1 MCARAAGRYA
11 LNECITTVPSV
22 NRGLFPLDEQL
33 GLEQGSLSPA
43 LAREVVWLSGLVT
56 YGKVNQV
63 LQRVGNY
70 CLPSTTVC
78 EQVQQ
83 QGERLL
89 TEQRR
94 QQSQVSLER
103 TQWEQARYDSQ
114 LRKGVS
120 LDGGMVNIRDE
131 GWKELKV
138 GVVSTLLPPQQQAE
152 TSDETVNYDL
162 RYTAVLG
169 GVEAFAVAL
178 WALAVCHRVPYAG
191 HVAVT
196 ADGAPW
202 IWNLSADLFPCRSQ
216 ISDWD
221 QPSHPLAAGAEAL
234 HP

>member
-1 MCARAAGRYA
+1 MTYA
-11 LNECITTVPSV
+11 
-22 NRGLFPLDEQL
+22 
-33 GLEQGSLSPA
+33 
-43 LAREVVWLSGLVT
+43 
-56 YGKVNQV
+56 KVNQV

-70 CLPSTTVC
+70 CLPTPTVW

-83 QGERLL
+83 QGERLVAKQ
-89 TEQRR
+89 TR
-94 QQSQVSLER
+94 QQSQVSVER
-103 TQWEQARYDSQ
+103 THWEQARYDSQ

-152 TSDETVNYDL
+152 ISDETVNCDL
-162 RYTAVLG
+162 HYTAVLG

-196 ADGAPW
+196 ADRAPL
-202 IWNLSADLFPCRSQ
+202 IWHLSADLFPCSTQ
-216 ISDWD
+216 IVDCYHAT
-221 QPSHPLAAGAEAL
+221 QPLS
-234 HP
+234 